1 MKVAVVNNQAPF
13 VRGGAELLAEWL
25 RDKLREY
32 GHEAELVRIPFKWS
46 PAPKIVDHMLAA
58 RLVRLV
64 GADRVVA
71 LKFPAYFVPHE
82 NKVLWLLHQFRQA
95 YELWG
100 TPYQD
105 IPDSP
110 TGHRVRESIIRADRS
125 FLPEAKRIY
134 TNSEIVGHRL
144 RVYTGIE
151 SEILYPPLLA
161 PESLRCES
169 YGDYFFCPGRITAG
183 KRQHLAV
190 EAMANVAGS
199 SRLIIAGQPET
210 TEDLERLT
218 AVIQE
223 LQLERRVEVIPRWI
237 SEEEKIRL
245 MTHARGV
252 VYLPFGEDSYGYV
265 TLEAFHARK
274 AVVTLADSGG
284 IMELVRDRHNG
295 LVSSDVEGLSLALQE
310 LADDRDLAESLG
322 GAALST
328 LEELDI
334 SWDRVICELTR

>member
-1 MKVAVVNNQAPF
+1 
-13 VRGGAELLAEWL
+13 L
-25 RDKLREY
+25 RL
-32 GHEAELVRIPFKWS
+32 
-46 PAPKIVDHMLAA
+46 
-58 RLVRLV
+58 
-64 GADRVVA
+64 
-71 LKFPAYFVPHE
+71 
-82 NKVLWLLHQFRQA
+82 
-95 YELWG
+95 
-100 TPYQD
+100 
-105 IPDSP
+105 
-110 TGHRVRESIIRADRS
+110 
-125 FLPEAKRIY
+125 Y
-134 TNSEIVGHRL
+134 TE
-144 RVYTGIE
+144 IE
-151 SEILYPPLLA
+151 SEILYPPLLD
-161 PESLRCES
+161 PESLRCEG

-190 EAMANVAGS
+190 AAMAHVAGS

-218 AVIQE
+218 AVIHE

-245 MTHARGV
+245 MAHARGV

-295 LVSSDVEGLSLALQE
+295 LVPSDVDGLSRALQE

-322 GAALST
+322 EAAFST

>member
-100 TPYQD
+100 TPFQD

-134 TNSEIVGHRL
+134 TNSEIVGDRL

-245 MTHARGV
+245 MAHARGV
-252 VYLPFGEDSYGYV
+252 IYLPFGEDSYGYV

-295 LVSSDVEGLSLALQE
+295 LVSSDVDGLSLALQE

-322 GAALST
+322 GAAFST
-328 LEELDI
+328 LEELNI

>member
-25 RDKLREY
+25 RDKLRDY
-32 GHEAELVRIPFKWS
+32 GHEAEVVRIPFKWS

-58 RLVRLV
+58 RLVRLAGV
-64 GADRVVA
+64 DRVVA

-105 IPDSP
+105 IPNTP
-110 TGHRVRESIIRADRS
+110 TGHRVRESIIRADNS
-125 FLPEAKRIY
+125 FLSEAKRIY

-144 RVYTGIE
+144 RMYTGIG
-151 SEILYPPLLA
+151 SEILYPPLLD
-161 PESLRCES
+161 PESLRCED

-190 EAMANVAGS
+190 AAMAHVAGS
-199 SRLIIAGQPET
+199 SRLIIAGPPET
-210 TEDLERLT
+210 AHDLERLT
-218 AVIQE
+218 GLIRE
-223 LQLERRVEVIPRWI
+223 LELERRVEVIPRWI

-252 VYLPFGEDSYGYV
+252 VYVPFGEDSYGYV

-284 IMELVRDRHNG
+284 ILELVRDRHNG
-295 LVSSDVEGLSLALQE
+295 LVSSDVEGLARALQE
-310 LADDRDLAESLG
+310 LADDRNLAESLG
-322 GAALST
+322 GAAFST

-334 SWDRVICELTR
+334 SWDRVIRELTR

>member
-32 GHEAELVRIPFKWS
+32 GHEAEVVRIPFKWS
-46 PAPKIVDHMLAA
+46 PATKIVDHMLAA
-58 RLVRLV
+58 RLVRLA

-105 IPDSP
+105 IPNSP
-110 TGHRVRESIIRADRS
+110 IGHRVRESIIRADRS

>member
-13 VRGGAELLAEWL
+13 IRGGAELLSEWL

-32 GHEAELVRIPFKWS
+32 GHEAEIVRIPFKWS

-58 RLVRLV
+58 RLTRIV

-105 IPDSP
+105 IPNTP
-110 TGHRVRESIIRADRS
+110 TGHRVRESIMRADRS
-125 FLPEAKRIY
+125 YLPEAKRIY

-144 RVYTGIE
+144 RTYTGID
-151 SEILYPPLLA
+151 SEVLFPPLLDPGA
-161 PESLRCES
+161 LRCED

-190 EAMANVAGS
+190 AAMANVTGPA
-199 SRLIIAGQPET
+199 RLIIAGQPET
-210 TEDLERLT
+210 AKDLERLT
-218 AVIQE
+218 E
-223 LQLERRVEVIPRWI
+223 LIREYKLERRVEVIPRWI

-245 MTHARGV
+245 MTNARGV

-284 IMELVRDRHNG
+284 ILELVRDRRNG
-295 LVSSDVEGLSLALQE
+295 LVANDVDGLSQAFQE
-310 LADDRDLAESLG
+310 LADSQAFAESLG
-322 GAALST
+322 EAALAT
-328 LEELDI
+328 LEEFDI
-334 SWDRVICELTR
+334 SWDRVIRELTT

>member
-32 GHEAELVRIPFKWS
+32 GHEAEVVRIPFKWS
-46 PAPKIVDHMLAA
+46 PATKIVDHMLAA
-58 RLVRLV
+58 RLVRLA

-105 IPDSP
+105 IPNSP
-110 TGHRVRESIIRADRS
+110 IGHRVRESIIRADRS
-125 FLPEAKRIY
+125 FLSEAKRIY

-144 RVYTGIE
+144 RMYTGIE
-151 SEILYPPLLA
+151 SEILYPPLLD
-161 PESLRCES
+161 PESLQCED

-190 EAMANVAGS
+190 AAMADVAGP

-210 TEDLERLT
+210 TGDLERLT
-218 AVIQE
+218 GLIRE
-223 LQLERRVEVIPRWI
+223 LKLERRIEVIPRWI

-245 MTHARGV
+245 MTNARGV

-265 TLEAFHARK
+265 TLEAFHAHK
-274 AVVTLADSGG
+274 AVITLADSGG
-284 IMELVRDRHNG
+284 ILELVRDRHNG
-295 LVSSDVEGLSLALQE
+295 LVPSDVAGLSRALQE
-310 LADDRDLAESLG
+310 LADDRDLAENMG
-322 GAALST
+322 GAAFST

-334 SWDRVICELTR
+334 SWDRVIGELTR